1 METSSHHDVPSDDE
15 GSLKADNSEN
25 LEDVTSTNSSP
36 RATVSKS
43 TEEPEVHSELHEQTN
58 PSTPVIYKLPPQI
71 ENILTIERFNMSRLL
86 RDEYVDKIRRG
97 REKLRRVRAKKEE
110 KNGELVSK
118 FEHEVKALLE
128 GMEFEEA
135 KEGERASIPPRRK
148 LTATPSY
155 DSGIVD
161 PVEHDKDEV
170 LKKYKGLLEK
180 ARRELDRAHRALRA
194 RNARSEEIKDEI
206 GAMQRRSKEARN
218 DLDELEEKR
227 DELDHERDLLLRKIN
242 DAQTSSS
249 VKGEEETSEV
259 ERDNE
264 MSLRSELSSVDPGQQ
279 LITNS
284 DAEGNSNVDRSE
296 LSKDHQSNEEEEN
309 RKIEEMQKKIE
320 ELCDEK
326 MNTEEEVKELQRK
339 LVAGTG
345 GEEIL
350 KDLQEKLAEAQNE
363 KTRLEDKC
371 SKLEKETSEKDDKL
385 TKEMK
390 KKDDEVKE
398 LQRKFVSGS
407 EGEDILKELQGKLEN
422 ADDKKLEAEEK
433 CIDLEKEL
441 KRKEEKIKKREEEM
455 EDLERKSVQGTGAEE
470 IVAKLQEKLNEA
482 KAENVQG
489 KEIREELER
498 KVKEKDKELKSI
510 EEQREQEVDEL
521 KRQLVAGIGGE
532 KVLHDLQEKLKEVKE
547 QNSCLEGRNS
557 ELQKQDEAK
566 EKIFSNEV
574 KKLEDEVNNLQM
586 QLVAGTGEEEILKEL
601 QKKLQQVKEEKDNQE
616 KRNTELQEELE
627 TKEKLFCD
635 KERNMDHKI
644 SELQQKIVAG
654 TGGEKILAQLQDENE
669 KNKQEK
675 ADMIHKYEEL
685 EDKSKSKD
693 KEFSDELKKK
703 DNEINDLQKKLVNGT
718 GGEEILAELQDK
730 LKKAEEDKIILQDE
744 CKAQKDMLQAKHQ
757 GFKDEIK
764 MKEDEISDLQKK
776 LVSGTGGE
784 EILAEL
790 QGKLNKTEQ
799 EKIALQD
806 EFKAQEY
813 MLLAKD
819 KEFKVEMKNKEE
831 EISDLQKKLV
841 CGTGGEEL
849 LTELQDKLKIEKEEK
864 AVLQD
869 ECKAQE
875 DMLQTKDKEFK
886 DKIRKKEDEIS
897 DLQKKVVSGTG
908 GEEILTELQE
918 KLKTEKEEKAILQ
931 DECKA
936 QENMLQAKDKE
947 FKEEIIRKDDE
958 ISDLQKKLVS
968 GTGGEEIL
976 AELQNKLKKAEQEKT
991 VLQDE
996 FKAQEDMLQTKDKEF
1011 KDEIKSKENET
1022 SDLQKKLVSGTG
1034 GEALLV
1040 ELQNKLKKAEQ
1051 EKTVL
1056 QDQCK
1061 AQEDM
1066 FQAKDKEFKEEIIRK
1081 EDEISDLQKKLVS
1094 GIGGEEIL
1102 SELQNKLKKAEQE
1115 KTVLQDEFKA
1125 QEDMLQ
1131 TKDKELKE
1139 EIIRK
1144 DDEISDL
1151 QKRLVSGTG
1160 GEEILAEMQDKL
1172 KKAEQEKTVLQDGC
1186 QVREGMLQ
1194 AKDKEF
1200 KDEIKKKEDEI
1211 SDLQKKLVSG
1221 TGGEEILSELQDKLK
1236 KVEQEKTILQDEFK
1250 ARENILLTKDKEFKE
1265 EIVNKDNEIQN
1276 LQRQLVSGTG
1286 CEEMLNELEEK
1297 LKVAKEENIELKE
1310 ENSQLKENLDAEI
1323 KEFSNKIKQK
1333 DEEIFELQR
1342 KLMTGSGGEEILLR
1356 LQDKVKDAEE
1366 EKFKFRERCSEL
1378 EKEVK
1383 LKDQELFN
1391 EKRKSA
1397 EEVKDLEK
1405 KLVNGTGSE
1414 EVLEKLQNK
1423 LEEAE
1428 REKESIKRKYTK
1440 LGEEARKE
1448 KAKSDEEISN
1458 LQKRLVRGGE
1468 DILDEIQTSLKETK
1482 LAKEKLERTCDELE
1496 EQLEKKDREVETKDQ
1511 EINALQT
1518 KIVDGT
1524 GGEDLLKELQE
1535 KLRDGEESGRDLERK
1550 CSGLEKDLQEKERKF
1565 KDDRKSK
1572 MEEIEELQKKLVNGS
1587 GGEEVLLDLQ
1597 DKLNKANQEKEI
1609 LESRVADAKKDM
1621 DKMDAK
1627 FSKQL
1632 GEKQAEVNKLQKD
1645 LVEGT
1650 GVDDILSDLQEKL
1663 AASDRETKQ
1672 LETKCR
1678 DLERERKEKHLKDE
1692 DGKEFKRLQAENKVL
1707 QNENS
1712 SKQEK
1717 INELQVKLVEG
1728 NGGEDVLKNLQNDL
1742 MEANKTNKELEIKI
1756 AELEEDKNEF
1766 SVEDHEVGIA
1776 SLMEEKHELEATN
1789 KDMVRKIED
1798 LQRNVVNGTGGEE
1811 LLQQLQDEI
1820 RQLNFEN
1827 KELQKMN
1834 REKGVLGRGGKDQ
1847 NQLQKELTKANFE
1860 KERLVADNKR
1870 KENEIADLQKK
1881 LVSGSGG
1888 EELLEH
1894 LQDEIKSLKDR
1905 IEKMVNELDDLK
1917 DIKKELTGEMNE
1929 KRKLEKGLLKEN
1941 EKLLEEADSK
1951 DKEIQELQKSIIEGS
1966 GAEELLKTLKDK
1978 VNETAE
1984 KNIMLEKKCSDLE
1997 CDVDV
2002 LVEDKQTL
2010 ERKAMDFSELEKEIQ
2025 SLTQDCAEKDS
2036 KNTELKRK
2044 LVSGTGGEEILEDLQ
2059 NQIKDLQEENKELKK
2074 QVRRDRKN
2082 EKAVDTLKKKGKKL
2096 DRKTPRRTGLQRGD
2110 DSLDDNVLAS
2120 TNKASSNQAEK
2131 KEFVGHSTGDGTK
2144 LGDVDVIGET
2154 PMTYEQCLQALPEI
2168 TEEKDYWKEKYE
2180 SLRTKVGREFVEIIP
2195 EVWNEET
2202 ELEKER
2208 EEIMSQLAEFRQ
2220 EINEKETPA
2229 VKTISEKERIET
2241 NLSRVESDLEVC
2253 SANLE
2258 QLQDLQKEQKFI
2270 EKNEEKLEEC
2280 LLELEI
2286 RTENLNENKRDDR
2299 KRSEAEIQVEVDI
2312 PRLERKLEELY
2323 NEVEE
2328 LLAEKENSKRSK
2340 SAEKYTNCLVEEKFD
2355 TENDIKQI
2363 EAAIQKI
2370 EQDFSARNDLNQS
2383 ICGSNLKDAAV
2394 DRYRQ
2399 SGEVH
2404 KELEKVQQ
2412 EINLLQ
2418 SSLEIPSSSSGQEVS
2433 NLLALMKEKSKL
2445 EDELA
2450 DTEKSLGQ
2458 LGKREYEALVK
2469 ERETN
2474 EKIAK
2479 KLLELTREKEAAEEE
2494 LQDVKATAEEK
2505 EADLVK
2511 SFSMEL
2517 KDQEA
2522 TPSKKRRGFRRK
2534 KSSFELKSEDRA
2546 SVSSAEEGFSEV
2558 ELGEPPLSSEAA
2570 LALSEEL
2577 GSLIQKKSSLAVRME
2592 GLSKEITAQS
2602 LKVEKSLLGMK
2613 DDPGG
2618 EPSPGESYVS
2628 TEDLTQSQM
2637 SIFDDYNMVD
2647 KLSLATNIV
2656 KDERVK
2662 RKSSRKAPMSK
2673 LLKEKST
2680 LEKKLKDAQGKV
2692 LVQNT
2697 KVKNALKEGK
2707 DAGKAKEKF
2716 VQAANDRKVAL
2727 DELSNVCRKM
2737 DELASEESFV
2747 KAKKAKTAKAGKT
2760 LSKNDKRRLLSQR
2773 ESLGKQL
2780 DAIKKKI
2787 ENFSVEGEDTGLADF
2802 PEMKEVG
2809 STRNTIERLRE
2820 LIAQEAA
2827 LKQEI
2832 DGLIAKEN
2840 SEMLGESSGLRSGVL
2855 SAEVAKEKVGKV
2867 GEQGKDI
2874 DKKVDERGS
2883 GMTSDSGDASSLD
2896 EGRAS
2901 MLENDGKLGKRD
2913 DKYGYVKDADEAST
2927 SGTLGQSSDNKGTLK
2942 EMFKDL
2948 GNQVKRLSVSS
2959 ASGDDQTIDRSSET
2973 ELSSDTN
2980 LEDEKNSLAGKDGKD
2995 PGITAFS
3002 SRTLYS
3008 AKDTS
3013 QSSKEIVNPYSEVID
3028 LLVKEKEKKLSK
3040 LRDLE
3045 KEIEKKKSGGDD
3057 TKDDNLVTQRKR
3069 ENLHNKMKLALIELQ
3084 QKKEGLEDS
3093 KDLLKQTMET
3103 NDEDPEQIL
3112 EENYDSLS
3120 KEKDKLVTEL
3130 TIVKQE
3136 LDKQT
3141 QSGESL
3147 EDGSANY
3154 QLYKDIKAKE
3164 KSLVEALDKVNEK
3177 IHKRKEW
3184 LDVDETKKANET
3196 NMAET
3201 YRDILKRMSEENLNM
3216 ADLIHELEETK
3227 ETLSKEREITG
3238 ELLDLI
3244 KSRVGNELLE
3254 ALIGEGL
3261 HSPTIEIREMG
3272 MFGENEDQELVDR
3285 EKNDTVTV
3293 AEVIDDYKKVNN
3305 YLFKENQKFHEK
3317 MELLKAKV
3325 DEDLFSAISDQ
3336 ADVDIDVSKKDEISK
3351 ILENNKTLLEQIVL
3365 GCQSEQVVQMMED
3378 QIRSL
3383 EMETQEVKER
3393 MLESDLDRTKEKV
3406 DDISRKL
3413 DGAKGKK
3420 EKLAERLKDLDKGL
3434 NSKSDIQSS
3443 RELMKESG
3451 ESREQDRILE
3461 EIKSSLQEADELAN
3475 RIDSEREILN
3485 EKLEEMGEAKIGK
3498 DESTI
3503 GKNKL
3508 GSELT
3513 KVVENRELTSE
3524 ENKAQYHKDNK
3535 RYDDYQESNEALK
3548 GMISNLDNLQ
3558 EAFVAKLGEVEDLEE
3573 KLKRDSDGRRIEHA
3587 VKKEEVQLES
3597 SMLSE
3602 EFNENESLKYKLADL
3617 EKEHEALKSKLQNAE
3632 ELNEEL
3638 RIDLEERKNIHDEN
3652 IELKAKIQS
3661 LKNELEETI
3670 AKSSEVHEER
3680 DQIKQE
3686 FENLQNKNE
3695 AVVENLSSAEKENIE
3710 LKQKIEELKH
3720 HDEELTTKLNESE
3733 QAKDVILVDLK
3744 RVEEERGT
3752 LKEMLSSLEEANEKT
3767 KENLENFKQEYE
3779 DVVAKMNDTNE
3790 QNKEF
3795 EREIENLKTE
3805 RKSFEEKVRSLED
3818 ERVALG
3824 EEIRTLKHE
3833 NEEGVV
3839 KLNELKE
3846 AVKQHEET
3854 IKGLEDENK
3863 SLKES
3868 MGSLE
3873 VENKEMNE
3881 KIQENDSIK
3890 DALTMLEKESN
3901 ELIPKMQE
3909 LEKSK
3914 KDLEDEVEY
3923 LRKEEKDFECLRERL
3938 KDAEVKR
3945 ERIKEEV
3952 EGLKRNNKRIEDFV
3966 REEMNESMENGIL
3979 LALKKINEDCKQ
3991 NKAENKILKDEV
4003 KNLENLKHIVG
4014 GTLSKN
4020 LLELSEEELVFNDTQ
4035 NIPKCLESLVKN
4047 KKSLA
4052 GVLSEYED
4060 ELENV
4065 KNHLG
4070 EDLLSVVADKELD
4083 NYESEEPLKMMDDLK
4098 NGKRL
4103 KDIIKD
4109 YEDLITSQAADRN
4122 DVAIIQDGERGSLDR
4137 GESVK
4142 SVNM

>member
-36 RATVSKS
+36 RATVSKD

-110 KNGELVSK
+110 KNNELVSK

-128 GMEFEEA
+128 GIEFEEA
-135 KEGERASIPPRRK
+135 KEGETTSSPPRRK

-161 PVEHDKDEV
+161 PVEQDKDEV

-180 ARRELDRAHRALRA
+180 ARRELNRAHRALRA
-194 RNARSEEIKDEI
+194 RNARGEEIKDEI
-206 GAMQRRSKEARN
+206 GAMQRSSKEARN
-218 DLDELEEKR
+218 DLDELEQKR
-227 DELDHERDLLLRKIN
+227 HELDHERDLLLGKIK
-242 DAQTSSS
+242 DVQTSSS

-264 MSLRSELSSVDPGQQ
+264 MSLGSELISVDPGQQ
-279 LITNS
+279 LITNT
-284 DAEGNSNVDRSE
+284 DAEGISNVDRLE
-296 LSKDHQSNEEEEN
+296 LSKDHQSNEGEEN

-326 MNTEEEVKELQRK
+326 INAEEEVKELQRK

-350 KDLQEKLAEAQNE
+350 KDLQEKLAEVQNE

-371 SKLEKETSEKDDKL
+371 SKLEKETSEKDAKL
-385 TKEMK
+385 TKAMK

-398 LQRKFVSGS
+398 LQRKLVSGS
-407 EGEDILKELQGKLEN
+407 EGEDILKELKGKLEN

-470 IVAKLQEKLNEA
+470 IVAKLQQKLNEA
-482 KAENVQG
+482 RAENVQG

-498 KVKEKDKELKSI
+498 KVTEKDKELKYI

-521 KRQLVAGIGGE
+521 QRQLVAGTGGE
-532 KVLHDLQEKLKEVKE
+532 KVLQDLQEKLKDVKE
-547 QNSCLEGRNS
+547 QNGCLEGRNS
-557 ELQKQDEAK
+557 ELQKQNEAK
-566 EKIFSNEV
+566 EETFSNEV
-574 KKLEDEVNNLQM
+574 KKLEDEINKLQM
-586 QLVAGTGEEEILKEL
+586 QLVAGTGGEKILKEL
-601 QKKLQQVKEEKDNQE
+601 QEKLQQVKEEKDNQN
-616 KRNTELQEELE
+616 KRNIEFQEELE
-627 TKEKLFCD
+627 TKEKLFSD
-635 KERNMDHKI
+635 KERKMKHEI
-644 SELQQKIVAG
+644 SELQQKLVAG
-654 TGGEKILAQLQDENE
+654 TGGEEILAQLQDEHE
-669 KNKQEK
+669 KNKKEK
-675 ADMIHKYEEL
+675 ADIIHKYEEL
-685 EDKSKSKD
+685 EDKSKTKD

-703 DNEINDLQKKLVNGT
+703 DNEINDLQKKLVNET
-718 GGEEILAELQDK
+718 GSEEILSELQDK

-744 CKAQKDMLQAKHQ
+744 CKAQKDMLRAKHQ
-757 GFKDEIK
+757 EFKDEIK
-764 MKEDEISDLQKK
+764 IKEDEISDLQKK

-784 EILAEL
+784 EIL
-790 QGKLNKTEQ
+790 
-799 EKIALQD
+799 
-806 EFKAQEY
+806 
-813 MLLAKD
+813 
-819 KEFKVEMKNKEE
+819 
-831 EISDLQKKLV
+831 
-841 CGTGGEEL
+841 
-849 LTELQDKLKIEKEEK
+849 TELQDKLKTEKEEK
-864 AVLQD
+864 EVLQD

-875 DMLQTKDKEFK
+875 DMLQAKDKEFK
-886 DKIRKKEDEIS
+886 EEIIRKDDEIS
-897 DLQKKVVSGTG
+897 DLQKKLVSGTGGEEILSELQNKLKRAEQEKTVLQDDCKAQEDKLQTKDKEFKEEIIRKDDEISDLQKRLVSGTG

-918 KLKTEKEEKAILQ
+918 KLKIEKEEKAILQ
-931 DECKA
+931 DQCKA
-936 QENMLQAKDKE
+936 QEDILQAKDKV

-996 FKAQEDMLQTKDKEF
+996 FKAQEEMLQTKDKEF
-1011 KDEIKSKENET
+1011 KDEIKSKENEI

-1051 EKTVL
+1051 EKTAL
-1056 QDQCK
+1056 QDQ
-1061 AQEDM
+1061 
-1066 FQAKDKEFKEEIIRK
+1066 
-1081 EDEISDLQKKLVS
+1081 
-1094 GIGGEEIL
+1094 
-1102 SELQNKLKKAEQE
+1102 
-1115 KTVLQDEFKA
+1115 FKA

-1139 EIIRK
+1139 EIIRN

-1172 KKAEQEKTVLQDGC
+1172 KKAEQEKTVLQDGYE
-1186 QVREGMLQ
+1186 VREDMLQ

-1200 KDEIKKKEDEI
+1200 KDEVKKKEDEI

-1236 KVEQEKTILQDEFK
+1236 KAEQEKTILQDELK
-1250 ARENILLTKDKEFKE
+1250 TRENKLQTKDKEFKD

-1297 LKVAKEENIELKE
+1297 LKVAKEDNIELKE
-1310 ENSQLKENLDAEI
+1310 ENFQLKENLDAEI

-1366 EKFKFRERCSEL
+1366 EKFKFRERCLDL
-1378 EKEVK
+1378 EEEVK

-1405 KLVNGTGSE
+1405 KLLNGTGSE

-1428 REKESIKRKYTK
+1428 REKEIIKRKYTK
-1440 LGEEARKE
+1440 LGEKARKE
-1448 KAKSDEEISN
+1448 KAKSDEEITN
-1458 LQKRLVRGGE
+1458 LQKRLVSETGGQ
-1468 DILDEIQTSLKETK
+1468 DILDEIQTRLKESN

-1511 EINALQT
+1511 EIHTLQT

-1535 KLRDGEESGRDLERK
+1535 KLRDGEESEKDLKRK
-1550 CSGLEKDLQEKERKF
+1550 CSGLQKDLQEMERKSAH
-1565 KDDRKSK
+1565 DRKSK
-1572 MEEIEELQKKLVNGS
+1572 IEEIEELQKKLVNGS

-1597 DKLNKANQEKEI
+1597 NKLNKANQEREI
-1609 LESRVADAKKDM
+1609 LESRVADAEKDM
-1621 DKMDAK
+1621 DKIDTK

-1650 GVDDILSDLQEKL
+1650 GVEDILSDLQEKL
-1663 AASDRETKQ
+1663 AAAERETKQ

-1766 SVEDHEVGIA
+1766 SVEDHEADIA
-1776 SLMEEKHELEATN
+1776 SLMEEKHELEAIN

-1905 IEKMVNELDDLK
+1905 NEKMVNELDDLK

-1929 KRKLEKGLLKEN
+1929 KRKLEKRLLKEN

-2010 ERKAMDFSELEKEIQ
+2010 ERKAMNFSELEKEIQ

-2059 NQIKDLQEENKELKK
+2059 NQIKDLQEENKELKRE
-2074 QVRRDRKN
+2074 VRRDRKN

-2120 TNKASSNQAEK
+2120 TNKASSNQKEK

-2154 PMTYEQCLQALPEI
+2154 PMTYQECLQALPEI

-2208 EEIMSQLAEFRQ
+2208 EEIMSQLAELRQ
-2220 EINEKETPA
+2220 EINEKKTPA
-2229 VKTISEKERIET
+2229 VKTIREKERIET

-2258 QLQDLQKEQKFI
+2258 QLRDLQKEQKLI

-2299 KRSEAEIQVEVDI
+2299 KRSEVEIQVEVDI
-2312 PRLERKLEELY
+2312 PGFERKLEELY
-2323 NEVEE
+2323 NEMEE
-2328 LLAEKENSKRSK
+2328 LLAEEENSKRSK

-2370 EQDFSARNDLNQS
+2370 QQDFSAQNDLNQS

-2404 KELEKVQQ
+2404 KELEIVQQ

-2558 ELGEPPLSSEAA
+2558 ELGEPPMSSEAA

-2577 GSLIQKKSSLAVRME
+2577 GSLIQKKSSLAVRVE

-2618 EPSPGESYVS
+2618 EPSPGGSYVS

-2647 KLSLATNIV
+2647 ELSLATNIV

-2680 LEKKLKDAQGKV
+2680 LEKKLKDAQGKI

-2697 KVKNALKEGK
+2697 KVKNVLKEQK

-2716 VQAANDRKVAL
+2716 VQAVQDRKLAF
-2727 DELSNVCRKM
+2727 DELSNICRKM

-2747 KAKKAKTAKAGKT
+2747 KPKKAKTPKAGKS

-2820 LIAQEAA
+2820 LIAQETA

-2840 SEMLGESSGLRSGVL
+2840 SEISGQSSGVL
-2855 SAEVAKEKVGKV
+2855 SVEGAKEKVGKI

-2901 MLENDGKLGKRD
+2901 MLDNDGKLGKRD

-2927 SGTLGQSSDNKGTLK
+2927 SSTLGHSSDNKGILK

-2980 LEDEKNSLAGKDGKD
+2980 LEDEKISLAGKDGKD
-2995 PGITAFS
+2995 QGMTAFS
-3002 SRTLYS
+3002 SRTSYS

-3013 QSSKEIVNPYSEVID
+3013 QSSNEIDNPYSEVID
-3028 LLVKEKEKKLSK
+3028 LLVKEKKKKLSK

-3045 KEIEKKKSGGDD
+3045 KEIEKAKSGGDD
-3057 TKDDNLVTQRKR
+3057 TKDDDLVTQRKR
-3069 ENLHNKMKLALIELQ
+3069 ENLHNKMKLALNELQ

-3093 KDLLKQTMET
+3093 KDLIKQTMET
-3103 NDEDPEQIL
+3103 NDEDPERIL

-3120 KEKDKLVTEL
+3120 QEKDKLVTEL

-3136 LDKQT
+3136 LDKQA
-3141 QSGESL
+3141 QNGESL
-3147 EDGSANY
+3147 EDSSADY

-3164 KSLVEALDKVNEK
+3164 KSLVEALDEVNEK
-3177 IHKRKEW
+3177 LHKRKEW

-3201 YRDILKRMSEENLNM
+3201 YRDILKRMSEEKLNM

-3285 EKNDTVTV
+3285 EENDTVTV

-3325 DEDLFSAISDQ
+3325 DEDLFAAISDQ
-3336 ADVDIDVSKKDEISK
+3336 AEVDIDVSKKDEISR

-3365 GCQSEQVVQMMED
+3365 GCQSEQVLQMMED
-3378 QIRSL
+3378 QIQSL
-3383 EMETQEVKER
+3383 KMETQEVKER
-3393 MLESDLDRTKEKV
+3393 MMESDLDRTKEKV

-3420 EKLAERLKDLDKGL
+3420 EKLAERLKDLDKDL

-3475 RIDSEREILN
+3475 RIDTEREILN
-3485 EKLEEMGEAKIGK
+3485 EKLEEMGEAEIGE

-3508 GSELT
+3508 GSEFT

-3733 QAKDVILVDLK
+3733 LAKDVILVDLK

-3833 NEEGVV
+3833 NEKGVV

-3890 DALTMLEKESN
+3890 EALAMLEKESN
-3901 ELIPKMQE
+3901 EIIPKME
-3909 LEKSK
+3909 KLEKSK

-3938 KDAEVKR
+3938 KEAEVKR

-3952 EGLKRNNKRIEDFV
+3952 EDWKRNNKKIEDFV
-3966 REEMNESMENGIL
+3966 REEMNEGMENGIL

-3991 NKAENKILKDEV
+3991 NEAENKILKDEV

-4014 GTLSKN
+4014 GTLSNN
-4020 LLELSEEELVFNDTQ
+4020 LLELSKEELVFNDTQ
-4035 NIPKCLESLVKN
+4035 NIPKCFESLVKN

-4052 GVLSEYED
+4052 SVLIEYED

-4070 EDLLSVVADKELD
+4070 EDLLSVVANKELD
-4083 NYESEEPLKMMDDLK
+4083 SYESGEPLKMMDDLK

-4109 YEDLITSQAADRN
+4109 YEDMITSQAADRN